1 MGSVVLLSGFLCAN
15 CVQSNIQF
23 LFYTWT
29 YMPNDFDIIKIIFY
43 IAIIL
48 EAVLSLSRGFLCA
61 NCVQSNIQFL
71 FYTWTYMPNDFDIIK
86 IIFYIA

>member
-48 EAVLSLSRGFLCA
+48 EAVLSLWYCKSKVNRKGASFSYYLNIIGCVITVLIFLYFC
-61 NCVQSNIQFL
+61 
-71 FYTWTYMPNDFDIIK
+71 K
-86 IIFYIA
+86 